1 MKLKTKLTTMILML
15 LPLIM
20 TGCQYIYADEQKA
33 RAEGYARNYAR
44 TVLRVPDPRVTCQ
57 AIDNDDDGF
66 LTCAVGNPQAAVG
79 VLPTEILCPANAV
92 FAWNTDCKL
101 KMFRQGNYDLNPQ
114 Q

>member
-20 TGCQYIYADEQKA
+20 TGCQYLYADEQKT
-33 RAEGYARNYAR
+33 RAEGYARAYAR

-57 AIDNDDDGF
+57 AIDNDNDGF
-66 LTCAVGNPQAAVG
+66 LTCAVSNSQAAVG
-79 VLPTEILCPANAV
+79 ALPTEILCPANPM
-92 FAWNTDCKL
+92 FEWNKDCKL
-101 KMFRQGNYDLNPQ
+101 KQFRQGNYDLSQ